1 MSPFAF
7 DVLLGM
13 KLEMFG
19 RPVVFC
25 APSTVWIILFSS
37 LDLLDFF
44 VMRIK
49 DINSLLYYVDFFAIP

>member
-19 RPVVFC
+19 HPVVFC

-37 LDLLDFF
+37 LCLLDFF
-44 VMRIK
+44 VI
-49 DINSLLYYVDFFAIP
+49 